1 MGDDIPSEADR
12 VADLRLRLLLSD
24 PAAARLPKSR
34 KHPPVMV
41 RDRLV
46 PERVGG
52 PGPEPHWTSG
62 MARGMEK
69 RVEVRINNL
78 NLGTARVDSGWLAF
92 DVKPDQLALGKNLVG
107 VRVADRPAEIFEE
120 VLIEKLELTVRYK
133 EAKSA

>member
-1 MGDDIPSEADR
+1 M
-12 VADLRLRLLLSD
+12 LLND

-62 MARGMEK
+62 MARGIEK

-78 NLGTARVDSGWLAF
+78 NLGIARVDAGWLEF
-92 DVKPDQLALGKNLVG
+92 KVKPDQLALGKNLVG
-107 VRVADRPAEIFEE
+107 VRVADRPSENSEE
-120 VLIEKLELTVRYK
+120 VLIEKLELMVRYK
-133 EAKSA
+133 QAKSA